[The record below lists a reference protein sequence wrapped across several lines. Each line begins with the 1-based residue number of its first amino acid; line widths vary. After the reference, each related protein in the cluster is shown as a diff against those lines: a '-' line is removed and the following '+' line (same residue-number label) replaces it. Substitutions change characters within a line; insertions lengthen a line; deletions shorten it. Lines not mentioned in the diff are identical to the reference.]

1 MAYLRPLVTVA
12 LLALGTSAYGGY
24 AQLATPPGFGG
35 NPAGWT
41 YAASS
46 ANDSVFGRVIH
57 QPNGLKVPVP
67 GTSTTMPASYRLAAN
82 APRIAAAAIFL
93 NPYVRTAVSI
103 ATWLGAAAITYN
115 ALSGKWEAVEDGEV
129 STGFEYTFDY
139 SATGWHPSLT
149 TAANARLAYLKNSQA
164 SNVTRTLNSCNTETR
179 VCQFSY
185 SAPGMSFNYEETAA
199 IQAAQCPPGSV
210 KTPAGCRL
218 TQTREITTP
227 EEMGEILSPKPMPE
241 RVPLELPPGTP
252 LPVDPPVINPE
263 PGPNPQPRPRFVPT
277 GDPVQNPNYDPNAQP
292 SPENQ
297 PYIQPGVRV
306 KPSPTPQEPLRVDLE
321 PVNVPKPTPDP
332 TPETDTTEPGTQP
345 KPEDQQS
352 LCEKHPD
359 IVACQ
364 KLGELQPE
372 TLQTKTVTLTIERS
386 DGFGPSTGTCP
397 APKTATIMGK
407 QVAFQWDLLCDF
419 ASGIRPLLIGFAYLS
434 AALAFM
440 GLTRR
445 GD

>member
-1 MAYLRPLVTVA
+1 MAHLRPLVALA
-12 LLALGTSAYGGY
+12 LLALGTSANAGY
-24 AQLATPPGFGG
+24 AQLATPSGFGG
-35 NPAGWT
+35 TPAGWT
-41 YAASS
+41 YAPS
-46 ANDSVFGRVIH
+46 ANDAVFDRVVH

-82 APRIAAAAIFL
+82 APRVAAAAIFL
-93 NPYVRTAVSI
+93 SPHVRTAVAI
-103 ATWLGAAAITYN
+103 AGWLVTAKLVYD
-115 ALSGKWEAVEDGEV
+115 EVEKIWRERADVPE
-129 STGFEYTFDY
+129 TNGFEYRTGSNPWTTLSGACSQYVSTAGYGGY
-139 SATGWHPSLT
+139 SAVLVTCSYPDGTYDWVRNSDGQVMGRHSFAVERRVSQQPGECPTGW
-149 TAANARLAYLKNSQA
+149 TA
-164 SNVTRTLNSCNTETR
+164 
-179 VCQFSY
+179 
-185 SAPGMSFNYEETAA
+185 
-199 IQAAQCPPGSV
+199 
-210 KTPAGCRL
+210 TPAGCLSPAL
-218 TQTREITTP
+218 TQPQFVEKMAPTNAPTW
-227 EEMGEILSPKPMPE
+227 PMPE
-241 RVPLELPPGTP
+241 RVPKELPPNTP
-252 LPVDPPVINPE
+252 LPVEPPVINPE

-297 PYIQPGVRV
+297 PYIQPGVRI

-332 TPETDTTEPGTQP
+332 TPETDITEPGTQP

-386 DGFGPSTGTCP
+386 DGFGPSAGTCP

-419 ASGIRPLLIGFAYLS
+419 ANGIRPLLIGFAYLS

>member
-1 MAYLRPLVTVA
+1 MAYLRPLVALA
-12 LLALGTSAYGGY
+12 LLALGTSAHAGY

-35 NPAGWT
+35 TPAGWT

-82 APRIAAAAIFL
+82 APRIAAAAIFAM
-93 NPYVRTAVSI
+93 PQVRTAVAI
-103 ATWLGAAAITYN
+103 AGWLITAKVVYDAATNTWHEKGQLIDFDGYEYIIGFPGATWTTSKEAACSAYVSYLG
-115 ALSGKWEAVEDGEV
+115 SGW
-129 STGFEYTFDY
+129 Y
-139 SATGWHPSLT
+139 SAGSDPMCRAEHPNGS
-149 TAANARLAYLKNSQA
+149 AAHVYPTSRQTQS
-164 SNVTRTLNSCNTETR
+164 S
-179 VCQFSY
+179 
-185 SAPGMSFNYEETAA
+185 
-199 IQAAQCPPGSV
+199 QCPIGWTL
-210 KTPAGCRL
+210 TPAGC
-218 TQTREITTP
+218 
-227 EEMGEILSPKPMPE
+227 LSPAINQPRFEELLNPANSPGWPMPE

-252 LPVDPPVINPE
+252 LPVEPPVINPE

-321 PVNVPKPTPDP
+321 PVNVPKPTPEP

-345 KPEDQQS
+345 KPEEQQS

-419 ASGIRPLLIGFAYLS
+419 ANGIRPLLIGFAYLS

>member
-1 MAYLRPLVTVA
+1 MAYLRPLVALA
-12 LLALGTSAYGGY
+12 LLAFGTGAQAGY
-24 AQLATPPGFGG
+24 AQLATPSGFGG
-35 NPAGWT
+35 TPAGWT
-41 YAASS
+41 YAAS
-46 ANDSVFGRVIH
+46 ANDSVFGKVIH

-67 GTSTTMPASYRLAAN
+67 GTSTTMPASYRLASN
-82 APRIAAAAIFL
+82 APRVAAAAVFL
-93 NPYVRTAVSI
+93 SPHVRTAVAI
-103 ATWLGAAAITYN
+103 AGWLITAKLVYDETQKIWRETQDKPE
-115 ALSGKWEAVEDGEV
+115 SD
-129 STGFEYTFDY
+129 GFEYRYGQGSWTTLPGACQQYISQAPWGGYHAVLQSCSYPDGSYKWIKDSNGADY
-139 SATGWHPSLT
+139 GTHWFTLERRVSTVPGECPTGW
-149 TAANARLAYLKNSQA
+149 TA
-164 SNVTRTLNSCNTETR
+164 
-179 VCQFSY
+179 
-185 SAPGMSFNYEETAA
+185 
-199 IQAAQCPPGSV
+199 
-210 KTPAGCRL
+210 TPAGC
-218 TQTREITTP
+218 
-227 EEMGEILSPKPMPE
+227 LSPALQQPDFVDKLGNKPMPDL
-241 RVPLELPPGTP
+241 VPKELPMPTP

-263 PGPNPQPRPRFVPT
+263 PGPNPVPRPRFVPT
-277 GDPVQNPNYDPNAQP
+277 GDPVPNPNYDPNAQP

-297 PYIQPGVRV
+297 PYIQPGVRI

-321 PVNVPKPTPDP
+321 PVNVPKPTPEP

-372 TLQTKTVTLTIERS
+372 TLQTKTVTLTIEKS

-419 ASGIRPLLIGFAYLS
+419 ANGIRPLLIGFAYLS